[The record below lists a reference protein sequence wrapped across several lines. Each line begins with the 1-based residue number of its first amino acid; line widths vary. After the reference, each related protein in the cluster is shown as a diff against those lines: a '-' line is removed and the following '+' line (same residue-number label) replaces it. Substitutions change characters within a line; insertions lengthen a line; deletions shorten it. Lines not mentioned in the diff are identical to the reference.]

1 MALYYCVHFQ
11 LAVFPIHCVLLSN
24 TISNSNKSTARH
36 SEITRAPSALIPP
49 NGPDSKRSDVNE
61 SGDGDSAISI

>member
-1 MALYYCVHFQ
+1 M
-11 LAVFPIHCVLLSN
+11 FPIHCVLPSN
-24 TISNSNKSTARH
+24 TADHNLRSVIHSNKSTARH
-36 SEITRAPSALIPP
+36 NEITRAPSALIPP